1 VDVRWHECERDG
13 ARLYAADYG
22 GSGPAVLL
30 LHGLAGHAREW
41 DSTAGWLSEAHRV
54 VALEARGHGRSERTP
69 ADVTPEAFV
78 LDAALWIE
86 RLELAPAVAIG
97 QSLGGLTALLLA
109 ARRPGLVRALV
120 VAEATPARDGG
131 GVEIV
136 RRWLATWPLP
146 FPSREEA
153 LVFFGGD
160 TLWSRTWTGGL
171 ERRDGGLWPAFEP
184 EVLLDTLAQANAREH
199 WDDWADVRCPAL
211 VVRAAGGVSP
221 DETRRMAELL
231 PHTRV
236 AEIADAG
243 HDLHLDQPGRW
254 REVVENFL
262 AGLPR

>member
-1 VDVRWHECERDG
+1 MV
-13 ARLYAADYG
+13 
-22 GSGPAVLL
+22 L

-41 DSTAGWLSEAHRV
+41 DSTAGWLAESHRV

-78 LDAALWIE
+78 LDAAFWIE
-86 RLELAPAVAIG
+86 RLELAPAVVIG

-109 ARRPGLVRALV
+109 ARSPGLVRALV
-120 VAEATPARDGG
+120 VAEATPAQDPG

-136 RRWLATWPLP
+136 RRWFATWPLP

-153 LVFFGGD
+153 LAFFGGD

-171 ERRDGGLWPAFEP
+171 ERRADGLWPAFEP
-184 EVLLDTLAQANAREH
+184 GVLLDALAQANEREH
-199 WDDWADVRCPAL
+199 WDAWAEIRCPVL

-221 DETRRMAELL
+221 EETTRMAELL
-231 PHTRV
+231 PDTRL
-236 AEIADAG
+236 AEIEDAG

-262 AGLPR
+262 ADLSR